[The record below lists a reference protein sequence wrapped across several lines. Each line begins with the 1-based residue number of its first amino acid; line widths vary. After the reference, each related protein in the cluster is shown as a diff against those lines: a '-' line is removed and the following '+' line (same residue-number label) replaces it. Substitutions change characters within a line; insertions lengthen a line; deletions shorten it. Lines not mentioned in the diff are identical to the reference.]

1 MPNPTPGQVH
11 VDQLLTDLS
20 VAYLQSST
28 KYVADRVF
36 PRVPVANRSNKYAV
50 YSQAD
55 FLRSE
60 VQKRQAGSQPARV
73 GYNTDNT
80 NTYSADEYA
89 VEHII
94 DDQVRANANGPYMPE
109 EDAVKF
115 LTQKMLLAREVDFV
129 TKFFST
135 AIWSGSTKTSGDMEG
150 GTDFTKWSNAA
161 STPIENLHKGMQVI
175 ESKNGFLPNKL
186 VVNRKVWFDLKNH
199 PDIVDRV
206 KYTSRDAVSTDIV
219 ARLLGL
225 DEILIAAAAKNS
237 AAEEVAAS
245 NTYVAGANALLVYA
259 APSPGLMQPSGGY
272 TFVWTGLIGSNE
284 GQVVETYRD
293 DRVVSDVVRMRAA
306 WDQRVIAAPLGVL
319 YHTAS
324 TN

>member
-11 VDQLLTDLS
+11 VDTLLTDLS
-20 VAYLQSST
+20 VAFLQSST

-36 PRVPVANRSNKYAV
+36 PRVPVANRSNIYAV

-55 FLRSE
+55 FLRDE
-60 VQKRQAGSQPARV
+60 VAKRAAGSAPVRV
-73 GYNTDNT
+73 GYGTDNT
-80 NTYSADEYA
+80 NKYSADEYA

-115 LTQKMLLAREVDFV
+115 LTQKMLLRREIDWA

-135 AIWSGSTKTSGDMEG
+135 AIWIGSSKASGDMVG

-161 STPIENLHKGMQVI
+161 STPIEDLHKEMQNV
-175 ESKNGFLPNKL
+175 ESKSGYLPNKL
-186 VVNRKVWFDLKNH
+186 VVNRKVWFNLKNH

-206 KYTSRDAVSTDIV
+206 KYTSADAVSTDIV

-225 DEILIAAAAKNS
+225 DEILIAAAVKNS
-237 AAEEVAAS
+237 APES
-245 NTYVAGANALLVYA
+245 LTYSGSYIEGSNALLVYA

-272 TFVWTGLIGSNE
+272 TFVWTGLVGSNE

-293 DRVVSDVVRMRAA
+293 DKVISDVIRMRAA
-306 WDQRVIAAPLGVL
+306 WDHKVVSNTLGVL
-319 YHTAS
+319 FNNAS